1 MWLDLT
7 WLGILELQVI
17 EWGQVHPFIHK
28 FRTFDMDGT
37 GRVGENDLE
46 MMVRGEEQK
55 APTMDIA
62 SRQLDIKSSQIHETS
77 STTQSAKLSETI

>member
-1 MWLDLT
+1 MAWLGLT
-7 WLGILELQVI
+7 WLGLLELQVV

-62 SRQLDIKSSQIHETS
+62 SRQLDTN
-77 STTQSAKLSETI
+77 SAEAASVSASVSA